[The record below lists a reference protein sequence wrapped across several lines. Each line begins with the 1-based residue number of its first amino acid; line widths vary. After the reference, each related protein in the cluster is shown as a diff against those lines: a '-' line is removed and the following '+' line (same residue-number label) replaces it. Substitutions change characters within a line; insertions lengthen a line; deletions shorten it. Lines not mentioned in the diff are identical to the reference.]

1 MHMAIALV
9 PRQAPGCNEPQKGNG
24 IGSGIHPIRRVSVV
38 GQRASGRVRV
48 RGRGQACAGEQ
59 RSEGG
64 EDEGPM
70 TCVKLQAA
78 SARVGCAVE
87 AQKLRRGRCEEEK
100 SKTTVKW
107 MVMVL

>member
-1 MHMAIALV
+1 MKVHELRGGV
-9 PRQAPGCNEPQKGNG
+9 DEEVSRRDLDKPPGCNEPQKGNG

-38 GQRASGRVRV
+38 GQRASSRVRV

-78 SARVGCAVE
+78 SARVGMRSGSSEVA
-87 AQKLRRGRCEEEK
+87 RR
-100 SKTTVKW
+100 
-107 MVMVL
+107 LL